1 MRGKF
6 QNSCHTLEARRQRT
20 WPVAAPGGYCVPMQ
34 HSPPRR
40 APTTSATTRPPRA
53 QDRPRGHRHRPD
65 RVPRGYAHEHLPKK
79 VVNTTD
85 HTRPAPYKLNSRLAS
100 ITGPYTP
107 GRPRAVRSVLRV
119 ELLLEPRLY
128 HVHVHVHVVRVRRRL
143 YTYASARRRWI
154 AYTWLQLSIGN

>member
-1 MRGKF
+1 M
-6 QNSCHTLEARRQRT
+6 
-20 WPVAAPGGYCVPMQ
+20 
-34 HSPPRR
+34 
-40 APTTSATTRPPRA
+40 
-53 QDRPRGHRHRPD
+53 
-65 RVPRGYAHEHLPKK
+65 
-79 VVNTTD
+79 NTTD

-143 YTYASARRRWI
+143 YTYASARRRWMRWI
-154 AYTWLQLSIGN
+154 AYTWLQLSIGSGLQVLEALVLGYARGGARRDGASRLPNRTDL